1 MESPMRPGFDEAPV
15 NPLPPVVW
23 LIVLPIVAME
33 VVLSAGSLGLAGGQG
48 GIGWRA
54 EALQRF
60 ALSPLMLDQMWAAGQ
75 ASPDYLMR
83 FVSYA
88 FVHGNLTHA
97 IFAAVFVLALGK
109 FVGEVFRGWAVAVV
123 FLGAVVA
130 GGLAYSVVPGLRI
143 ALYGAYPGAYG
154 LIGAFTFILWAR
166 LGAAH
171 AHRGRAFSLIGFL
184 LGIQLLF
191 GALFG
196 GAPDW
201 IADLA
206 GFGAGFLLSFLV
218 APGGPS
224 HFLRVIRQR

>member
-1 MESPMRPGFDEAPV
+1 MRPGYDETPL

-23 LIVLPIVAME
+23 LILLPIVAME
-33 VVLSAGSLGLAGGQG
+33 VVLSAGGLGLAGGQA
-48 GIGWRA
+48 GIGWRS

-60 ALSPLMLDQMWAAGQ
+60 ALSPVMLDQMWQAGQ
-75 ASPDYLMR
+75 VSSDYLMR
-83 FVSYA
+83 FVTYA

-97 IFAAVFVLALGK
+97 VFAAVFILALGK

-123 FLGAVVA
+123 FLGAVLA
-130 GGLAYSVVPGLRI
+130 GGLAYSLVPGLQV

-154 LIGAFTFILWAR
+154 LIGAFTYILWAK
-166 LGAAH
+166 LGAHH

-206 GFGAGFLLSFLV
+206 GFGAGFSLSFLV
-218 APGGPS
+218 APGGPA
-224 HFLRVIRQR
+224 HLLRLIRQR

>member
-1 MESPMRPGFDEAPV
+1 MRHGHDETPL

-23 LIVLPIVAME
+23 LILLPIVAME
-33 VVLSAGSLGLAGGQG
+33 VVLSAGALGLAGGQA
-48 GIGWRA
+48 GIGWRP

-60 ALSPLMLDQMWAAGQ
+60 ALSPLMLDQMWQAGQ
-75 ASPDYLMR
+75 VSPDYLMR
-83 FVSYA
+83 FVTYG

-97 IFAAVFVLALGK
+97 VFAAVFILALGK

-123 FLGAVVA
+123 FLGAVLA
-130 GGLAYSVVPGLRI
+130 GGLAYSLVPGLKI

-154 LIGAFTFILWAR
+154 LIGAFTYILWAK
-166 LGAAH
+166 LGAQH
-171 AHRGRAFSLIGFL
+171 ARQGGAFALIGFL

-191 GALFG
+191 GVIFG
-196 GAPDW
+196 GAPGW

-206 GFGAGFLLSFLV
+206 GFGAGFCLSFLV
-218 APGGPS
+218 APGGPA

>member
-1 MESPMRPGFDEAPV
+1 MRPGYDETPL

-23 LIVLPIVAME
+23 LILLPIVAME
-33 VVLSAGSLGLAGGQG
+33 VVLSAGSLGLAGGQT
-48 GIGWRA
+48 GIGWRS

-60 ALSPLMLDQMWAAGQ
+60 ALSPVMLDQMWQAGQ
-75 ASPDYLMR
+75 VSTDYLMR
-83 FVSYA
+83 FVTYA

-97 IFAAVFVLALGK
+97 VFATVFILALGK

-123 FLGAVVA
+123 FLGAVLS
-130 GGLAYSVVPGLRI
+130 GGLAYSLVPGLQA

-154 LIGAFTFILWAR
+154 LIGAFTYILWAK
-166 LGAAH
+166 LGAHH

-206 GFGAGFLLSFLV
+206 GFGAGFCLSFLV
-218 APGGPS
+218 APGGPA
-224 HFLRVIRQR
+224 HFLRLIRQR

>member
-1 MESPMRPGFDEAPV
+1 MRPGYNETPV
-15 NPLPPVVW
+15 NPLPPAVW
-23 LIVLPIVAME
+23 LLVLPIVAME
-33 VVLSAGSLGLAGGQG
+33 VVLSAGAMGLAGGQA

-75 ASPDYLMR
+75 IDGGYLMR
-83 FVSYA
+83 FVTYPL
-88 FVHGNLTHA
+88 VHGSLTHA
-97 IFAAVFVLALGK
+97 VFATVFILALGK
-109 FVGEVFRGWAVAVV
+109 FVGEVFRGWAVFVV
-123 FLGAVVA
+123 FFGAVLA
-130 GGLAYSVVPGLRI
+130 GGLAYSLVPGLRFS
-143 ALYGAYPGAYG
+143 LFGAYPGAYG

-166 LGAAH
+166 LGAGH
-171 AHRGRAFSLIGFL
+171 ANRARAFTLIGFL

-206 GFGAGFLLSFLV
+206 GFAAGFFLSFLV
-218 APGGPS
+218 APGGPAQ
-224 HFLRVIRQR
+224 FLRMIRQR

>member
-1 MESPMRPGFDEAPV
+1 M

-23 LIVLPIVAME
+23 LILLPILAME
-33 VVLSAGSLGLAGGQG
+33 VVLSAGSLGLAGGQA

-54 EALQRF
+54 DALQRF
-60 ALSPLMLDQMWAAGQ
+60 ALSPLMLDQMLTSGRVV
-75 ASPDYLMR
+75 PDYLMR

-88 FVHGNLTHA
+88 IVHGNLTHA
-97 IFAAVFVLALGK
+97 VFASVFVLALGK
-109 FVGEVFRGWAVAVV
+109 FVGEVFQGWAVLVV

-130 GGLAYSVVPGLRI
+130 GGLAYSLVPGLRI

-154 LIGAFTFILWAR
+154 LIGAFTYILWAR

-206 GFGAGFLLSFLV
+206 GFGAGFLLSFVV
-218 APGGPS
+218 APGGPA
-224 HFLRVIRQR
+224 HLLRRMRQR

>member
-1 MESPMRPGFDEAPV
+1 MRPGYDETPL

-23 LIVLPIVAME
+23 LILLPIVAME
-33 VVLSAGSLGLAGGQG
+33 VVLSAGGLGLAGGQA
-48 GIGWRA
+48 GIGWRS

-60 ALSPLMLDQMWAAGQ
+60 ALSPVMLDQMWQAGQ
-75 ASPDYLMR
+75 LSSDYLMR
-83 FVSYA
+83 FVTYA

-97 IFAAVFVLALGK
+97 VFATVFILALGK

-123 FLGAVVA
+123 FLGAVLS
-130 GGLAYSVVPGLRI
+130 GGLAYSLVPGLQA

-154 LIGAFTFILWAR
+154 LIGAFTYILWAK
-166 LGAAH
+166 LGAHH

-206 GFGAGFLLSFLV
+206 GFGAGFCLSFLV
-218 APGGPS
+218 APGGPA
-224 HFLRVIRQR
+224 HFLRLIRQR

>member
-1 MESPMRPGFDEAPV
+1 MRPGYDETPL

-23 LIVLPIVAME
+23 LILLPIVAME
-33 VVLSAGSLGLAGGQG
+33 VVLSAGSLGLAGGQT
-48 GIGWRA
+48 GIGWRS

-60 ALSPLMLDQMWAAGQ
+60 ALSPVMLDQMWQAGQ
-75 ASPDYLMR
+75 FSSDYLMR

-97 IFAAVFVLALGK
+97 VFAAVFILALGK

-123 FLGAVVA
+123 FLGAVLS
-130 GGLAYSVVPGLRI
+130 GGLAYSLVPGLQA

-154 LIGAFTFILWAR
+154 LIGAFTYILWAK
-166 LGAAH
+166 LGAHH

-206 GFGAGFLLSFLV
+206 GFGAGFCLSFLV
-218 APGGPS
+218 APGGPA
-224 HFLRVIRQR
+224 HFLRLIRQR

>member
-1 MESPMRPGFDEAPV
+1 MRPGFDEAPV

-23 LIVLPIVAME
+23 LILLPIVAME

-130 GGLAYSVVPGLRI
+130 GGWPIPSSPDSGSRSTAPIPAPMASSAPSPSSSG
-143 ALYGAYPGAYG
+143 
-154 LIGAFTFILWAR
+154 
-166 LGAAH
+166 
-171 AHRGRAFSLIGFL
+171 RGSGR
-184 LGIQLLF
+184 
-191 GALFG
+191 
-196 GAPDW
+196 PMRT
-201 IADLA
+201 
-206 GFGAGFLLSFLV
+206 GAGHSL
-218 APGGPS
+218 
-224 HFLRVIRQR
+224 

>member
-1 MESPMRPGFDEAPV
+1 MRPGYDETPL

-23 LIVLPIVAME
+23 LILLPIVAME
-33 VVLSAGSLGLAGGQG
+33 VVLSAGSLGLAGGQT
-48 GIGWRA
+48 GIGWRS

-60 ALSPLMLDQMWAAGQ
+60 ALSPVMLDQMWQAGQ
-75 ASPDYLMR
+75 FSSDYLMR

-97 IFAAVFVLALGK
+97 VFAAVFILALGK

-123 FLGAVVA
+123 FLGAVLS
-130 GGLAYSVVPGLRI
+130 GGLAYSLVPGLQV

-154 LIGAFTFILWAR
+154 LIGAFTYILWAK
-166 LGAAH
+166 LGAHH

-184 LGIQLLF
+184 LGVQLLF

-206 GFGAGFLLSFLV
+206 GFGAGFCLSFLV
-218 APGGPS
+218 APGGPA
-224 HFLRVIRQR
+224 HLLRLIRQR

>member
-1 MESPMRPGFDEAPV
+1 MRPGYDETPL

-23 LIVLPIVAME
+23 LILLPIVAME
-33 VVLSAGSLGLAGGQG
+33 VVLSAGSLGLAGGQT
-48 GIGWRA
+48 GIGWRS

-60 ALSPLMLDQMWAAGQ
+60 ALSPVMLDQMWQAGQ
-75 ASPDYLMR
+75 LSSDYLMR
-83 FVSYA
+83 FVTYA

-97 IFAAVFVLALGK
+97 VFATVFILALGK

-123 FLGAVVA
+123 FLGAVLS
-130 GGLAYSVVPGLRI
+130 GGLAYSLVPGLQA

-154 LIGAFTFILWAR
+154 LIGAFTYILWAK
-166 LGAAH
+166 LGAHH

-206 GFGAGFLLSFLV
+206 GFGAGFCLSFLV
-218 APGGPS
+218 APGGPA
-224 HFLRVIRQR
+224 HFLRLIRQR

>member
-1 MESPMRPGFDEAPV
+1 MRPGYDETPV

-33 VVLSAGSLGLAGGQG
+33 VVLSAGTLGLAGGPS
-48 GIGWRA
+48 GIGWRSD
-54 EALQRF
+54 ALQRF
-60 ALSPLMLDQMWAAGQ
+60 ALSPEMLDQMIATGQ
-75 ASPDYLMR
+75 FSSDFAMR

-97 IFAAVFVLALGK
+97 IFATVFILALGK
-109 FVGEVFRGWAVAVV
+109 FVGEVYRGWAVLAV
-123 FLGAVVA
+123 FMGAVVA
-130 GGLAYSVVPGLRI
+130 GGLAYSLVPGLRT
-143 ALYGAYPGAYG
+143 ALFGAYPGAYG

-166 LGAAH
+166 LGAEH
-171 AHRGRAFSLIGFL
+171 ANRARAFTLIGFL

-191 GALFG
+191 GAIFG

-206 GFGAGFLLSFLV
+206 GFGAGFFLSFV
-218 APGGPS
+218 VGPGGPA
-224 HFLRVIRQR
+224 HLLRVIRQR

>member
-1 MESPMRPGFDEAPV
+1 MRPGYDETPL

-23 LIVLPIVAME
+23 LILLPIVAME
-33 VVLSAGSLGLAGGQG
+33 VVLSAGSLGLAGGQT
-48 GIGWRA
+48 GIGWRS

-60 ALSPLMLDQMWAAGQ
+60 ALSPVMLDQMWQAGQ
-75 ASPDYLMR
+75 LSSDYLMR
-83 FVSYA
+83 FVTYA

-97 IFAAVFVLALGK
+97 VFATVFILALGK

-123 FLGAVVA
+123 FLGAVLC
-130 GGLAYSVVPGLRI
+130 GGLAYSLVPGLQI

-154 LIGAFTFILWAR
+154 LIGAFTYILWAK
-166 LGAAH
+166 LGAHH

-206 GFGAGFLLSFLV
+206 GFGAGFCLSFLV
-218 APGGPS
+218 APGGPA
-224 HFLRVIRQR
+224 HFLRLIRQR

>member
-1 MESPMRPGFDEAPV
+1 MRPGYDETPL

-23 LIVLPIVAME
+23 LILLPIVAME
-33 VVLSAGSLGLAGGQG
+33 VVLSAGSLGLAGGQT
-48 GIGWRA
+48 GIGWRS

-60 ALSPLMLDQMWAAGQ
+60 ALSPVMLDQMWQAGQ
-75 ASPDYLMR
+75 LSSDYLMR
-83 FVSYA
+83 FVTYA

-97 IFAAVFVLALGK
+97 VFAAVFVLALGK

-123 FLGAVVA
+123 FLGAVLS
-130 GGLAYSVVPGLRI
+130 GGLAYSLVPGLQA

-154 LIGAFTFILWAR
+154 LIGAFTYILWAK
-166 LGAAH
+166 LGAHH

-206 GFGAGFLLSFLV
+206 GFGAGFCLSFLV
-218 APGGPS
+218 APGGPA
-224 HFLRVIRQR
+224 HFLRLIRQR

>member
-1 MESPMRPGFDEAPV
+1 MRHGHDETPL

-33 VVLSAGSLGLAGGQG
+33 VVLSAGALGLAGGQA
-48 GIGWRA
+48 GIGWRS

-60 ALSPLMLDQMWAAGQ
+60 ALSPLMLDQMWQAGQ
-75 ASPDYLMR
+75 VSNDYLMR

>member
-1 MESPMRPGFDEAPV
+1 MRPGYDETPL

-23 LIVLPIVAME
+23 LILLPIVAME
-33 VVLSAGSLGLAGGQG
+33 VVLSAGTFGLAGGQA

-60 ALSPLMLDQMWAAGQ
+60 ALSPVMLDQMWQ
-75 ASPDYLMR
+75 ARQVSTDYLMR
-83 FVSYA
+83 FVTYA

-97 IFAAVFVLALGK
+97 VFAAVFILALGK

-123 FLGAVVA
+123 FLGAVLA
-130 GGLAYSVVPGLRI
+130 GGLAYSLVPGLQV

-154 LIGAFTFILWAR
+154 LIGAFTYILWAK
-166 LGAAH
+166 LAAHH

-206 GFGAGFLLSFLV
+206 GFGAGFLLSFAV
-218 APGGPS
+218 APGGPA
-224 HFLRVIRQR
+224 HLLRVIRQR

>member
-1 MESPMRPGFDEAPV
+1 MRPGFDEAPM

-23 LIVLPIVAME
+23 LILLPIVAME
-33 VVLSAGSLGLAGGQG
+33 VVLSAGAFGLAGGQT
-48 GIGWRA
+48 GIGWRS

-60 ALSPLMLDQMWAAGQ
+60 ALSPMMLDQMWQAGQ
-75 ASPDYLMR
+75 VSSDYLMR
-83 FVSYA
+83 FVSYG

-97 IFAAVFVLALGK
+97 IFATVFILALGK

-123 FLGAVVA
+123 FLGAVLA
-130 GGLAYSVVPGLRI
+130 GGLAYSLVPGLEV

-154 LIGAFTFILWAR
+154 LIGAFTYILWAK
-166 LGAAH
+166 LGAQH
-171 AHRGRAFSLIGFL
+171 AQRGRAFSLIGFL

-206 GFGAGFLLSFLV
+206 GFAAGFLLSFAV
-218 APGGPS
+218 APGGPA
-224 HFLRVIRQR
+224 HLLRVIRQR